1 MGGSFM
7 AKSKAKVDPDDK
19 VFAEFKAYV
28 RANPTPKG
36 LTGMVNVRVLEQYG
50 SRPRKLFPV
59 ASKRRIAKAE
69 AALGFE
75 IPSLLKRL
83 YLEISNGVRGF
94 KFDIYGLEGGL
105 AGSTGTL
112 VEQYFSLKGAFEDLG
127 LDDEWEPGLL
137 PFCDWGC
144 AIYSCVD
151 CSDPTF
157 PISTW
162 EDCELWPE
170 DYTLRDF
177 FKRWIKGKGRSDA
190 EVEVVSKSIKNPF
203 TGKKTTVY
211 GQRRRRAK

>member
-1 MGGSFM
+1 M
-7 AKSKAKVDPDDK
+7 AKSKQKVDPDDK
-19 VFAEFKAYV
+19 IIAEIKAYI
-28 RANPTPKG
+28 RANPPPPEG
-36 LTGMVNVRVLEQYG
+36 APRPDPREQRG
-50 SRPRKLFPV
+50 PQIRSLFPV
-59 ASKRRIAKAE
+59 ASKRAIAKAE
-69 AALGFE
+69 AAIGYE
-75 IPSLLKRL
+75 IPGLLKRF
-83 YLEISNGVRGF
+83 YLEVGNG
-94 KFDIYGLEGGL
+94 IYASGSIVGVEGGCE
-105 AGSTGTL
+105 AGAGTL
-112 VEQYFSLKGAFEDLG
+112 VPVY
-127 LDDEWEPGLL
+127 LDHKAGYEYDGELDKWDPKVL

-144 AIYSCVD
+144 AMYSCVD

-190 EVEVVSKSIKNPF
+190 EVEVVSKTIKNPF

>member
-1 MGGSFM
+1 M
-7 AKSKAKVDPDDK
+7 AKSKQKVDPDDK
-19 VFAEFKAYV
+19 IIAEIKAYI
-28 RANPTPKG
+28 RANPPPREYPTRVDPHRPSG
-36 LTGMVNVRVLEQYG
+36 LQIK
-50 SRPRKLFPV
+50 KLYPV
-59 ASKRRIAKAE
+59 ASKRRVAEAE

-75 IPSLLKRL
+75 IPSLLKRF
-83 YLEISNGVRGF
+83 YLEVSNGIDANGWIIGV
-94 KFDIYGLEGGL
+94 EGGCE
-105 AGSTGTL
+105 GSSGTL
-112 VEQYFSLKGAFEDLG
+112 VREYHELKAAYDYVGE
-127 LDDEWEPGLL
+127 LDDWNPKLL

-144 AIYSCVD
+144 AICSCID

-177 FKRWIKGKGRSDA
+177 FKRWIKGKGRSDP
-190 EVEVVSKSIKNPF
+190 EVEVVSKTIKNPF